1 MDNATKRLLR
11 DFDEIKGF
19 PLETV
24 SAAPLENDLFTWHAN
39 VCGVDGTAYATAVIH
54 LELRFS
60 ALYPNEPPSLL
71 VLSPVPLPHPHVH
84 GDRLCLDLLSDF
96 RGFFQRSGSAARDAL
111 HTGWSPAYSVL
122 SILLQLQAFLL
133 ELDDDEEA
141 PGSGSDEGE
150 GDGEGGEKGAG
161 GLERILVS
169 IPAAVR
175 ASRRF
180 SCPKCPHRAPDR
192 MWPALNERRE
202 LSSSLDEHSDSLIC
216 FHSKKS
222 WREDCLGLGL
232 RIERNHNSNKITALQ
247 AGLDIVS
254 WTAFTHLGVRGGVLA
269 NEARWTHWIPLWIN
283 PEHGAR
289 ALPLFRRVLGFVY
302 CGNVERFQPEW
313 GFELIAKM
321 MNHFIVQVM
330 KGDVFA
336 SERALV
342 GYCYFHRWLQVFATS
357 FPEVLAKKVQLVE
370 DFIRSPERRNKSH
383 VPDLG
388 EFLTLISLDIQYGW
402 DDVKH
407 AYLGECYAR
416 NALWI
421 VRAHGHLRKTSPD
434 PAIDRTRP
442 ELSFATNRVSLH
454 LCLFHIYFLRNVGR
468 PAGMTGEQVARRY
481 DERLGRPS
489 REMRNAWQASCRQI
503 MQVASWDE
511 YFVAIGEPVLSRDDL
526 NVFLR
531 RVIRDSPY
539 LERKRRD
546 GPPKRDQ
553 RK

>member
-11 DFDEIKGF
+11 DFEEIKNF

-24 SAAPLENDLFTWHAN
+24 SAAPLEHDLFTWHAN
-39 VCGVDGTAYATAVIH
+39 VCGVDGTAYATAMIH

-84 GDRLCLDLLSDF
+84 GDKLCLDLLSDF
-96 RGFFQRSGSAARDAL
+96 RGFFQRSASRDAL
-111 HTGWSPAYSVL
+111 HTGWSSAYSVL

-133 ELDDDEEA
+133 ELDDDEA
-141 PGSGSDEGE
+141 PGSDSEGE
-150 GDGEGGEKGAG
+150 GEGGGGGG
-161 GLERILVS
+161 GLERILIA

-175 ASRRF
+175 SSRRF
-180 SCPKCPHRAPDR
+180 GCPKCPHRAPEQV
-192 MWPALNERRE
+192 WPPLNVRRE
-202 LSSSLDEHSDSLIC
+202 LSSSMDEHSDALIC

-232 RIERNHNSNKITALQ
+232 RIERNQNSHKITTLS

-254 WTAFTHLGVRGGVLA
+254 YSAFTHLGVRAGVLA
-269 NEARWTHWIPLWIN
+269 SEAKWTHWIPLWIN
-283 PEHGAR
+283 PEHGTR
-289 ALPLFRRVLGFVY
+289 AFPLLRRVLGFMY
-302 CGNVERFQPEW
+302 CGNTERFEPEW

-342 GYCYFHRWLQVFATS
+342 GYCYFHRWLQVFASS
-357 FPEVLAKKVQLVE
+357 FPDVLAKKVLLVS
-370 DFIRSPERRNKSH
+370 DFIRLPERRNKSH

-388 EFLTLISLDIQYGW
+388 EFLTLISLDMKYGW
-402 DDVKH
+402 EDVKH

-442 ELSFATNRVSLH
+442 ELSFSTNRVSLH

-503 MQVASWDE
+503 MLVASWDD
-511 YFVAIGEPVLSRDDL
+511 FFLAIGEPVLSRDDL

-539 LERKRRD
+539 LERKPRRD
-546 GPPKRDQ
+546 APRRDQ
-553 RK
+553 PRK